1 MCGIVG
7 YWSRKRPADAR
18 LAAQMADRIRHRGP
32 DSAGEWID
40 SRKEIALAHR
50 RLSIIDLSPAGHQP
64 MVSPCG
70 RYVIS
75 FNGEIYNH
83 LDIRR
88 ALEAEFG
95 AIGWRGR
102 SDTETLLA
110 ALSHWGLVPT
120 LEKTNGMFAF
130 ALWDEKERKLQLARD
145 RLGEKPLYYGHNN
158 GTFFFASELSALRPH
173 PDWSPQ
179 IDADAVGRYFQL
191 NCVPAPLAIYQG
203 MYKLPPGH
211 VVTVDQG
218 GDRVSQADAFWDIRD
233 VAMRGVKDP
242 LDESEVVDRLEAALR
257 EAVASRMASDVPLGA
272 FLSGG
277 IDSSLVV
284 ALMQAQ
290 SSRPVKTFTIGFK
303 EAQFDEAPYARAVA
317 RHLGADHNELYVG
330 SDDALSAIP
339 QLSSIWN
346 EPFSDPSQIPTLLV
360 SRLARSQVTVALS
373 GDGGDELFY
382 GYGRYATATRLRRKF
397 DRIPPPVQSML
408 GALLGTP
415 LVTLAERCQSSLPRP
430 LRGARLDLTP
440 LTRQLLG
447 AQDDQQFYATLRSH
461 WLESEHVLSKDFAR
475 QRRLPDAVTAP
486 DFSDMRELMMFQDM
500 TGYLPDDILTKMDRA
515 SMYVSLEARVPLLD
529 HRLVELSWRVPTAL
543 KSHGGQT
550 KWPLRQI
557 LGRHV
562 PRELYERPKQGFSV
576 PISEWL
582 KGPLRD
588 WAEDLL
594 DERRLR
600 QEGLLNAPV
609 IRSRWLD
616 HVNGVRD
623 WPEHLWD
630 VLMFQSWLHARPD
643 RTDQPPLGG
652 GAGRPAPQ
660 PA

>member
-1 MCGIVG
+1 
-7 YWSRKRPADAR
+7 
-18 LAAQMADRIRHRGP
+18 MADRIRHRGP

-40 SRKEIALAHR
+40 SRKEVALAHR

-83 LDIRR
+83 LDIRS
-88 ALEAEFG
+88 ALEGEFG
-95 AIGWRGR
+95 ALPWRGR

-110 ALSHWGLVPT
+110 ALSHWGLMPT

-130 ALWDEKERKLQLARD
+130 ALWDEKERTLQLARD
-145 RLGEKPLYYGHNN
+145 RLGEKPLYYGHNT
-158 GTFFFASELSALRPH
+158 GTFFFASELCALGPH

-179 IDADAVGRYFQL
+179 IDPYALGRYFQL
-191 NCVPAPLAIYQG
+191 NCVPAPSAIYEG
-203 MYKLPPGH
+203 MRKLPAGH

-218 GDRVSQADAFWDIRD
+218 GARISEPQAYWDIRG
-233 VAMRGVKDP
+233 VALRGVADP
-242 LDESEVVDRLEAALR
+242 LPDVEVVDRLEAALR

-277 IDSSLVV
+277 IDSSTVV

-290 SSRPVKTFTIGFK
+290 SSRPVKTFTIGFE
-303 EAQFDEAPYARAVA
+303 EAQFDEAPYARDIA
-317 RHLGADHNELYVG
+317 RHLGVDHNELYVG
-330 SDDALSAIP
+330 SDDALNVIP

-382 GYGRYATATRLRRKF
+382 GYGRYATATRLRKAF
-397 DRIPPPVQSML
+397 DRIPPPVQSVL

-415 LVTLAERCQSSLPRP
+415 LVALAERHQSSLPRP

-447 AQDDQQFYATLRSH
+447 ARDDQQFYAALRSH

-475 QRRLPDAVTAP
+475 RRHAQSPPAAP
-486 DFSDMRELMMFQDM
+486 DFGDMRELMMFQDM

-515 SMYVSLEARVPLLD
+515 SMSVGLEARVPLLD

-543 KSHGGQT
+543 KSHGGQS
-550 KWPLRQI
+550 KWPLRQV
-557 LGRHV
+557 LGRYV
-562 PRELYERPKQGFSV
+562 PLELFERPKKGFSV
-576 PISEWL
+576 PIGAWL

-600 QEGLLNAPV
+600 QEGLLNAGV
-609 IRSRWLD
+609 IRARWLD
-616 HVNGVRD
+616 HVSGVRD

-630 VLMFQSWLHARPD
+630 VLMFQSWLRARPEPAAPS
-643 RTDQPPLGG
+643 PPGG
-652 GAGRPAPQ
+652 AAGRPAP
-660 PA
+660 PMA